1 MIVKLVEEEC
11 EMEDREELQDKKTAM
26 LLLLEQYI
34 KNDEKEK
41 AAILAQKIEEI
52 NIQIEEES
60 KIRQ

>member
-1 MIVKLVEEEC
+1 
-11 EMEDREELQDKKTAM
+11 MEDREELQDKKTAM